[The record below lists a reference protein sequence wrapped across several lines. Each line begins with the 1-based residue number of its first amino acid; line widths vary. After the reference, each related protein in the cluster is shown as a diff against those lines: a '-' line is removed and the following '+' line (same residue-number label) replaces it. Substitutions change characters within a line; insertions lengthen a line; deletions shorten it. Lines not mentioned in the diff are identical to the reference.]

1 MCFNFLPKLQHKLI
15 FNLYRTN
22 TSCNVY
28 VSIYLIR
35 LHASKTF
42 EISKKKRKEKENEYV
57 LKDSEVAHRFHF
69 LQANHIFH
77 FDYK

>member
-1 MCFNFLPKLQHKLI
+1 MHQKHLK
-15 FNLYRTN
+15 
-22 TSCNVY
+22 
-28 VSIYLIR
+28 YL
-35 LHASKTF
+35 
-42 EISKKKRKEKENEYV
+42 KKRKEKENEYV